1 MRDHQRA
8 IEDLNEA
15 IQRKPDFA
23 LALRSRGMS
32 YQKLNQYERAVA
44 DFDAAIRL
52 DPRDTIAL
60 NELAWLLATS
70 KQEQWRDGKRAVELA
85 RAACN
90 ITGWKIPGLFDTYAA
105 ALAEAGKF
113 EDAVKWQEAALE
125 SSEFARAQGAGASE
139 RLRLYREGKPYRAP

>member
-1 MRDHQRA
+1 
-8 IEDLNEA
+8 
-15 IQRKPDFA
+15 
-23 LALRSRGMS
+23 
-32 YQKLNQYERAVA
+32 VA